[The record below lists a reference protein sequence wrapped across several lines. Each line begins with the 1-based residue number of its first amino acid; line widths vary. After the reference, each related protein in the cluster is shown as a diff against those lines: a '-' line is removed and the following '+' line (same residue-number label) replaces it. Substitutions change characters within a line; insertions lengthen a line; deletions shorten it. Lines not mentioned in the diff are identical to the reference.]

1 MEELLSVL
9 VVFVFFLVKAE
20 TRRQTSIKQIKRS
33 SAFPGGIS
41 KWETSQR
48 VI

>member
-9 VVFVFFLVKAE
+9 VVVFFLVKAE